1 MKNPILGMEN
11 LYPEALFNGILI
23 FQKILNWN
31 FKFWIL
37 DFYAIFFGWPQRMEW
52 MSHPTRMFDTVL
64 EHQKVILLVF
74 ESHRNTPVTLGNTLS
89 TYVDLSVDQNV
100 QKFVY

>member
-37 DFYAIFFGWPQRMEW
+37 DFYAIFFWLTLEDEW
-52 MSHPTRMFDTVL
+52 MSHPTRMFDTIL

-74 ESHRNTPVTLGNTLS
+74 ESHRNTPVTLGDTLP
-89 TYVDLSVDQNV
+89 T
-100 QKFVY
+100 

>member
-1 MKNPILGMEN
+1 MKNPILGIEN
-11 LYPEALFNGILI
+11 LYLGALLNGILI
-23 FQKILNWN
+23 FKKILNWKLQILN
-31 FKFWIL
+31 FGFL
-37 DFYAIFFGWPQRMEW
+37 FYFFGWPQRMEW

-74 ESHRNTPVTLGNTLS
+74 ESHRNTPVTLGNTLP

>member
-37 DFYAIFFGWPQRMEW
+37 DFYAIFFWL
-52 MSHPTRMFDTVL
+52 TL
-64 EHQKVILLVF
+64 EDGMN
-74 ESHRNTPVTLGNTLS
+74 EPS
-89 TYVDLSVDQNV
+89 
-100 QKFVY
+100 